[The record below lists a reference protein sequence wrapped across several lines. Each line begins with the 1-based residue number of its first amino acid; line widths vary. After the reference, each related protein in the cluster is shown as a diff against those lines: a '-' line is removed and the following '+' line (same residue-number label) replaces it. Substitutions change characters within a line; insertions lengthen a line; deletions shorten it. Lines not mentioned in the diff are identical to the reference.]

1 MKWRNVLAIV
11 LLFLGSFQMM
21 GHLLGSRILRGLGA
35 AGVFAPFPKVFCEA
49 DGYEA
54 FAAKFYLE
62 GVDEHGRP
70 WSREL
75 TPEIYSKLSGCYNR
89 RNVYGATLA
98 GAPLLPEA
106 LRNTLLARALADD
119 SAMRRELQI
128 PQGLREPGVRIV
140 PRPGEL
146 NESWVYHAHAEVL
159 P

>member
-1 MKWRNVLAIV
+1 VKWRNRIAI
-11 LLFLGSFQMM
+11 LLLVLGSFQMI
-21 GHLLGSRILRGLGA
+21 GHLVGSRVLRGLGA

-62 GVDEHGRP
+62 GIDAQGRP
-70 WSREL
+70 WSCEL
-75 TPEIYSKLSGCYNR
+75 TPELYSQLSGCYNR

-98 GAPLLPEA
+98 GAPLLPEG
-106 LRNTLLARALADD
+106 LRNTLLAGSLADH

-128 PQGLREPGVRIV
+128 PTGLKDLCVRIV
-140 PRPGEL
+140 PRPGEA
-146 NESWVYHAHAEVL
+146 NEPWTYRAEVL

>member
-1 MKWRNVLAIV
+1 MKWRNLIAI
-11 LLFLGSFQMM
+11 LLLVLGSFQMI
-21 GHLLGSRILRGLGA
+21 GHLAGSRILRGLGA

-62 GVDEHGRP
+62 GLDEHDRP

-75 TPEIYSKLSGCYNR
+75 TPEIYSQLSGCYNR

-98 GAPLLPEA
+98 GAPLLPEE
-106 LRNTLLARALADD
+106 LRNALLARSLADH
-119 SAMRRELQI
+119 SAMRRELQV
-128 PQGLREPGVRIV
+128 PQGLRELRVRIV
-140 PRPGEL
+140 PRPGEP
-146 NESWVYHAHAEVL
+146 NEPWIYQAEVL